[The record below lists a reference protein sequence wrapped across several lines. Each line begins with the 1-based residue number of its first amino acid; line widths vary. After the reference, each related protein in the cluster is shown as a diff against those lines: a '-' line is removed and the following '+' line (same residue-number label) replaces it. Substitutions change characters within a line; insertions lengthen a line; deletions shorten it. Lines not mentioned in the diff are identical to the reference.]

1 LDIPSLPLFITSSQ
15 FPHKALTDRRYDSS
29 NNYKKENRKSMKKKS
44 ALFLSMSMVF
54 LLVACGSNNTTQA
67 QATQAQ
73 DAQSQGSGQFAFQGE
88 LIPLWKL
95 YTSLLDSDTTAEAEL
110 DAVVNSIQDAMTAD
124 QMEYIDGMQLG
135 PEDMRQLMDD
145 LGIGFASRG
154 SDNQDSQNSQE
165 GFAPPGGFVVV
176 PGEGPGQGQGGGQ
189 GFDPG
194 GGGFG
199 NFSPEQRATAQAMRA
214 EGGGGGRGF
223 FANTALI
230 DALIELLQ
238 GKLE

>member
-1 LDIPSLPLFITSSQ
+1 
-15 FPHKALTDRRYDSS
+15 
-29 NNYKKENRKSMKKKS
+29 MKKKS

-73 DAQSQGSGQFAFQGE
+73 DAQSQGSGQFAFQGEMPLESKLLFGSLMLEQTDMAITPEQAEE

>member
-1 LDIPSLPLFITSSQ
+1 
-15 FPHKALTDRRYDSS
+15 
-29 NNYKKENRKSMKKKS
+29 MKKKI
-44 ALFLSMSMVF
+44 ALILSMLMVF
-54 LLVACGSNNTTQA
+54 LLVACGSKESNQS

-73 DAQSQGSGQFAFQGE
+73 DVQSQGNGQFTFQGE
-88 LIPLWKL
+88 MPLESKLLFGSLMLEETDMAITSDQAEELLPLWKL
-95 YTSLLDSDTTAEAEL
+95 YTSLLDSDTTADAEIA
-110 DAVVNSIQDAMTAD
+110 AVMNSIQDAMTAD

-135 PEDMRQLMDD
+135 PDDIRQLMDD
-145 LGIGFASRG
+145 LGIDFGFRG
-154 SDNQDSQNSQE
+154 GTDQTGENSTG
-165 GFAPPGGFVVV
+165 GFTPPGGFGGV

-189 GFDPG
+189 GFGP

-214 EGGGGGRGF
+214 ESGGGGRGL

-238 GKLE
+238 GKIG